1 MSILKRKGDTT
12 TSGQYESRGK
22 GKVVGSLAVRNK
34 TTGKVETDYIF
45 DKDTISQIHE
55 EYLKEKEEYP
65 TNPPATIYTHARK
78 KVLKERDL
86 ELYE

>member
-1 MSILKRKGDTT
+1 MSILKRKGDIV
-12 TSGQYESRGK
+12 TSRKPESRGK
-22 GKVVGSLAVRNK
+22 GKVVGSLMFRNK
-34 TTGKVETDYIF
+34 TTGKDETDYIF

-65 TNPPATIYTHARK
+65 TNPPATIYSHARR